1 LRVENRELSVSF
13 KQTLNRTLSTLNFFK
28 ESIMNLTEEQIA
40 AIVENVINKLSA
52 EGAFEK
58 AATEGIRTGD
68 GVFSDVDSAL
78 RAAELAHRE
87 LDAQTLDKRREIIAV
102 MRRTVAE
109 NVETLS
115 RMAVEETGLGR
126 YEDKIKKNLCV
137 AQLTPGTEDLKPI
150 VFTGDHG
157 LTLVERAPYGVI
169 GSISPC
175 TNPSE
180 TIICNGIGMIAGG
193 NAAVFNPHPNAK
205 GISAFTVKLLNRAIV
220 AVGGPGNLLC
230 SIAEPTQET
239 AQYMMTHP
247 KVKLLVVTGG
257 GGVVKAAMNSGKKA
271 ICAGPGNPPVVV
283 DETADIAKAGKDIVD
298 GASLDNNIV
307 CVDEKEVLAVDSITD
322 ALKAEMKKNGAHE
335 LTGRDIE
342 RVTELVFSKR
352 NDPPHESVIDK
363 KWVGKGAEVIL
374 KELGISAG
382 GDVRLIIIEVDRN
395 HPFLWSEQLL
405 PVMPITRV
413 KNADAGIDLA
423 LEVEHGYR
431 HTASMFSRNIEK
443 LSKMARVVGCSIF
456 VKNGPNYAGLGLG
469 GEGYTS
475 FTIASPTG
483 EGLTS
488 ASDFT
493 RVRRCT
499 LVDYFRI
506 V

>member
-1 LRVENRELSVSF
+1 M
-13 KQTLNRTLSTLNFFK
+13 K
-28 ESIMNLTEEQIA
+28 LTEAQIA
-40 AIVENVINKLSA
+40 AIVENVVNKLVE

-58 AATEGIRTGD
+58 AATGGTGTGD
-68 GVFSDVDSAL
+68 GVFPDIDTAL
-78 RAAELAHRE
+78 RAAELAQRE

-102 MRRTVAE
+102 IRRTVEE
-109 NVETLS
+109 NVQTLARIAVDETK
-115 RMAVEETGLGR
+115 LGR
-126 YEDKIKKNLCV
+126 YDDKIKKNLCV
-137 AQLTPGTEDLKPI
+137 AQLTPGTEDLTPI
-150 VFTGDHG
+150 VYTGDHG

-169 GSISPC
+169 GSITPC

-193 NAAVFNPHPNAK
+193 NSAVFNPHPNAK
-205 GISAFTVKLLNRAIV
+205 EISAYTVRLLNRAIV
-220 AVGGPGNLLC
+220 AVGGPRNLLC
-230 SIAEPTQET
+230 SIADPTQES
-239 AQYMMTHP
+239 AQQMMAHP

-283 DETADIAKAGKDIVD
+283 DETADIAKAGCDIVA
-298 GASLDNNIV
+298 GASLDNNII
-307 CVDEKEVLAVDSITD
+307 CVDEKEVIAVDSIAD
-322 ALKAEMKKNGAHE
+322 ALKAAMVRAGAHE

-342 RVTELVFSKR
+342 RLTNLVVKER
-352 NDPPHESVIDK
+352 VAPPHESVIDK
-363 KWVGKGAEVIL
+363 KWVGRDAALIL
-374 KELGISAG
+374 KELGISAPA
-382 GDVRLIIIEVDRN
+382 DPRLILIDVERD
-395 HPFLWSEQLL
+395 HPLLWSEQL
-405 PVMPITRV
+405 MPILPLTRV
-413 KNADAGIDLA
+413 KNADEGIDLA
-423 LEVEHGYR
+423 LEMEHGYR

-443 LSKMARVVGCSIF
+443 LSRMARVVNCSIF
-456 VKNGPNYAGLGLG
+456 IKNGPNYAGLGLG

-488 ASDFT
+488 AKDFT

>member
-1 LRVENRELSVSF
+1 M
-13 KQTLNRTLSTLNFFK
+13 K
-28 ESIMNLTEEQIA
+28 LTEAQIA
-40 AIVENVINKLSA
+40 AIVENVVNKLVE

-58 AATEGIRTGD
+58 AATAGTGTGD
-68 GVFSDVDSAL
+68 GVFSDIDAAL
-78 RAAELAHRE
+78 RAAELAQRE

-102 MRRTVAE
+102 IRRTVEE
-109 NVETLS
+109 NVQTLA
-115 RMAVEETGLGR
+115 RMALDETKLGR
-126 YEDKIKKNLCV
+126 YDDKIKKNLCV
-137 AQLTPGTEDLKPI
+137 AQLTPGTEDLSPV

-169 GSISPC
+169 GSITPC

-180 TIICNGIGMIAGG
+180 TIICNGIGMISGG
-193 NAAVFNPHPNAK
+193 NSVVFNPHPNAK
-205 GISAFTVKLLNRAIV
+205 EISAYTVRLLNRAIV
-220 AVGGPGNLLC
+220 AVGGPRNLLC
-230 SIAEPTQET
+230 SIADPTLES
-239 AQYMMTHP
+239 AQQMMAHP

-283 DETADIAKAGKDIVD
+283 DETADIAKAGADIVA
-298 GASLDNNIV
+298 GASLDNNII
-307 CVDEKEVLAVDSITD
+307 CVDEKEVIAVDSIAD
-322 ALKAEMKKNGAHE
+322 ALKAAMVRAGAHE
-335 LTGRDIE
+335 LAGRDVE
-342 RVTELVFSKR
+342 RLTNLVVKER
-352 NDPPHESVIDK
+352 GAPPHESVIDK
-363 KWVGKGAEVIL
+363 KWVGKDAALIL
-374 KELGISAG
+374 KELGISAPS
-382 GDVRLIIIEVDRN
+382 DPRLILIDVGRD
-395 HPFLWSEQLL
+395 HPLLWSEQL
-405 PVMPITRV
+405 MPILPLTRV
-413 KNADAGIDLA
+413 KSADEGIDLA
-423 LEVEHGYR
+423 LEMEHGYR

-443 LSKMARVVGCSIF
+443 LSRMARVVNCSIF

-488 ASDFT
+488 AKDFT

>member
-1 LRVENRELSVSF
+1 M
-13 KQTLNRTLSTLNFFK
+13 K
-28 ESIMNLTEEQIA
+28 LTEAQIA
-40 AIVENVINKLSA
+40 AIVENVVNKLVE

-58 AATEGIRTGD
+58 AATGGTGTGD
-68 GVFSDVDSAL
+68 GVFPDIDTAL
-78 RAAELAHRE
+78 RAAELAQRE

-102 MRRTVAE
+102 IRR
-109 NVETLS
+109 
-115 RMAVEETGLGR
+115 AVEENVQTLARIAVDETKLGR
-126 YEDKIKKNLCV
+126 YDDKIKKNLCV
-137 AQLTPGTEDLKPI
+137 AQLTPGTEDLTPI
-150 VFTGDHG
+150 AFTGDHG

-169 GSISPC
+169 GSITPC

-193 NAAVFNPHPNAK
+193 NSAVFNPHPNAK
-205 GISAFTVKLLNRAIV
+205 EISAYTVRLLNRAIV
-220 AVGGPGNLLC
+220 AVGGPRNLLC
-230 SIAEPTQET
+230 SIADPTQES
-239 AQYMMTHP
+239 AQQMMTHP

-283 DETADIAKAGKDIVD
+283 DETADIAKAGGDIVA
-298 GASLDNNIV
+298 GASLDNNII
-307 CVDEKEVLAVDSITD
+307 CVDEKEVIAVDSIAD
-322 ALKAEMKKNGAHE
+322 ALKAAMVRAGAHE

-342 RVTELVFSKR
+342 RLTSLVVKER
-352 NDPPHESVIDK
+352 VAPPHESVIDK
-363 KWVGKGAEVIL
+363 KWVGKDAALIL
-374 KELGISAG
+374 KELGISAPV
-382 GDVRLIIIEVDRN
+382 DPRLILIDVERD
-395 HPFLWSEQLL
+395 HPLLWSEQL
-405 PVMPITRV
+405 MPILPLTRV
-413 KNADAGIDLA
+413 KNADEGIDLA
-423 LEVEHGYR
+423 LEMEHGYR

-443 LSKMARVVGCSIF
+443 LSRMARVVNCSIF

-488 ASDFT
+488 AKDFT

>member
-1 LRVENRELSVSF
+1 
-13 KQTLNRTLSTLNFFK
+13 
-28 ESIMNLTEEQIA
+28 MNLTEAQIA
-40 AIVENVINKLSA
+40 AIVENVVNKLGE

-58 AATEGIRTGD
+58 AAAGGVAAGD
-68 GVFSDVDSAL
+68 GVFPDVDSAL

-87 LDAQTLDKRREIIAV
+87 LDAQTLDKRREIVAV
-102 MRRTVAE
+102 IRRTVEE
-109 NVETLS
+109 NVQTLA
-115 RMAVEETGLGR
+115 RMAVDETKLGR
-126 YEDKIKKNLCV
+126 CDDKIKKNLCV

-169 GSISPC
+169 GSITPC

-193 NAAVFNPHPNAK
+193 NSVVFNPHPSAK
-205 GISAFTVKLLNRAIV
+205 GISAYTVRLLNKAIV
-220 AVGGPGNLLC
+220 AVGGPRNLLC
-230 SIAEPTQET
+230 SIAEPTLES
-239 AQYMMTHP
+239 AQKMMTHP
-247 KVKLLVVTGG
+247 KVQLLVVTGG

-283 DETADIAKAGKDIVD
+283 DETADIAKAARDIVD
-298 GASLDNNIV
+298 GASLDNNII
-307 CVDEKEVLAVDSITD
+307 CVDEKEVIAVDSIAD
-322 ALKAEMKKNGAHE
+322 ALKAAMAQGGAFE

-342 RVTELVFSKR
+342 RLTNLVLKER
-352 NDPPHESVIDK
+352 VAPPHESVADK
-363 KWVGKGAEVIL
+363 KWVGKDASLIL
-374 KELGISAG
+374 KELGISAPA
-382 GDVRLIIIEVDRN
+382 DPRLILIDVERD
-395 HPFLWSEQLL
+395 HPLLWTEQLMPVL
-405 PVMPITRV
+405 PMTRV
-413 KNADAGIDLA
+413 KSADEGIALA
-423 LEVEHGYR
+423 LEMEHGYR

-488 ASDFT
+488 AKDFT